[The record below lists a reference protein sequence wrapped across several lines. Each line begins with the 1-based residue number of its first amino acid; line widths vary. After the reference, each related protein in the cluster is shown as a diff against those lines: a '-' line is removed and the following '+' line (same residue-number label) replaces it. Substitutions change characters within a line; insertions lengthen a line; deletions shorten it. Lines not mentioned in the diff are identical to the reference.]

1 MLPKRKLTDRQLLYF
16 GASLTLMLL
25 FVAGIAYFRFDSSPI
40 ATVIALFG
48 IVVGVVFFAAPTWRN
63 RIHDTFQAITRPI
76 QWLVTV
82 LLLAIVYLA
91 VVTPI
96 GLLLRL
102 RGYDPLARKSPSES
116 DDQERSSHWQP
127 RQKTASKKQY
137 FKTY

>member
-63 RIHDTFQAITRPI
+63 RIHDTFQAIARPI

-82 LLLAIVYLA
+82 LLLAIVYFC
-91 VVTPI
+91 
-96 GLLLRL
+96 LL
-102 RGYDPLARKSPSES
+102 YTSPSPRDLS
-116 DDQERSSHWQP
+116 TSRMPSS
-127 RQKTASKKQY
+127 A
-137 FKTY
+137 